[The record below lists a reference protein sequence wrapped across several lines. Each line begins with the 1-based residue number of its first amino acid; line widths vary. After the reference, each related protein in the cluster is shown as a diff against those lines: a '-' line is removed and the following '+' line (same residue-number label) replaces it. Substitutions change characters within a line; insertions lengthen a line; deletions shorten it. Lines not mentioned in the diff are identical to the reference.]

1 MKLFL
6 VASVRSFT
14 QKQQNEVM
22 SYFLKN
28 VICLRYLNI
37 LVNSA
42 FLIVCYM
49 DAISY
54 KHREMRQFKN
64 ANL

>member
-1 MKLFL
+1 
-6 VASVRSFT
+6 
-14 QKQQNEVM
+14 M
-22 SYFLKN
+22 SHLTKIA
-28 VICLRYLNI
+28 ICLRYLNI

-54 KHREMRQFKN
+54 TYREMRQFKN